1 MAPVSALRSQSLPL
15 ELKGDTTDTPLPI
28 GRADDTS
35 VDRYKP
41 ASAAQPTQLCN
52 SMDTR
57 LVCGPARLL
66 GVSLGKIDSRNGR
79 AIRSRRQF
87 HWSLWARWQVLFGPL
102 TANVRM

>member
-1 MAPVSALRSQSLPL
+1 MAPLSALHSQSLPP
-15 ELKGDTTDTPLPI
+15 ELKGDTTNTPLPI

-87 HWSLWARWQVLFGPL
+87 HWSLWAR
-102 TANVRM
+102 